1 MSAITGVYGREILD
15 SRGFPTVEVEIQLES
30 GAWGRAAVPSGAST
44 GKREAAELRDGDV
57 QRYRGKGVQ
66 HAVRNVEETIAPEID
81 GMEASEQ
88 AAIDQALLELDGTPN
103 KSALGANA
111 ILAVSLAVAR
121 AAADDAGLPLY
132 AYLGGA
138 GAMYMPVP
146 MMNVINGGA
155 HADNGIDFQEFMLVP
170 AGADSF
176 SNALRM
182 GVEVFHVLKEILKSK
197 KLSTGV
203 GDEGGFAP
211 ALASNTAALD
221 LLMEAIETA
230 GYRPGDDVALA
241 LDIAAS
247 EFAED
252 NGRYRL
258 RRENVVLNADEMVGR
273 YEALV
278 ERYHRV
284 DRGRP
289 RRGRLGGL
297 GAADQAPGPPR
308 AAGGRRS
315 LRDEPR
321 HHPAGHPK
329 SIANAVLVKVNQVG
343 TLTETM
349 QAIELSKRAA
359 YGTVISHRSGETE
372 DTFVADLAVAVN
384 AGQIKTGS
392 LARSERT
399 AKHNQLLRIEE
410 EPDAASWPGRS
421 LYAQQPMSPRVLG
434 GTAVVLLAAGVA
446 GYAGNQILRVTQMR
460 REIVT
465 MEREITTLRART
477 EELTRTVDG
486 LRNDPAYVE
495 KLAREEFGMVRPD
508 ETVLKFP
515 SADR

>member
-44 GKREAAELRDGDV
+44 GKREAVELRDGDG

-66 HAVRNVEETIAPEID
+66 QAVRNVEETIAPEID

-132 AYLGGA
+132 AYLGGV
-138 GAMYMPVP
+138 GGRLLPVP
-146 MMNVINGGA
+146 LMNVINGGA

-182 GVEVFHVLKEILKSK
+182 GVEVFHALKELLKSK

-211 ALASNTAALD
+211 ALGSNTAALD
-221 LLMEAIETA
+221 LLMEAIEAA
-230 GYRPGDDVALA
+230 GYRPGDDISLA

-247 EFAED
+247 EFAEEG
-252 NGRYRL
+252 GRYRL
-258 RRENVVLNADEMVGR
+258 RRENVVLNSDELVGR

-278 ERYHRV
+278 QRYPIVSIEDGLGEDDWAGWALLTR
-284 DRGRP
+284 
-289 RRGRLGGL
+289 RLGDRVQLVGDDL
-297 GAADQAPGPPR
+297 FVTN
-308 AAGGRRS
+308 
-315 LRDEPR
+315 
-321 HHPAGHPK
+321 PAIIQQGIQR

-349 QAIELSKRAA
+349 QAIELAKRAA

-399 AKHNQLLRIEE
+399 AKYNQLLRIEE
-410 EPDAASWPGRS
+410 ELGHAASWPGRS
-421 LYAQQPMSPRVLG
+421 LYAR
-434 GTAVVLLAAGVA
+434 AG
-446 GYAGNQILRVTQMR
+446 R
-460 REIVT
+460 
-465 MEREITTLRART
+465 
-477 EELTRTVDG
+477 
-486 LRNDPAYVE
+486 
-495 KLAREEFGMVRPD
+495 
-508 ETVLKFP
+508 
-515 SADR
+515 

>member
-1 MSAITGVYGREILD
+1 MSAVTGVYAREILD

-44 GKREAAELRDGDV
+44 GKREAMELRDGDS

-66 HAVRNVEETIAPEID
+66 QAVRNVEETIAPEID

-132 AYLGGA
+132 AYLGGV
-138 GAMYMPVP
+138 GGRLLPVP
-146 MMNVINGGA
+146 LMNVINGGA

-182 GVEVFHVLKEILKSK
+182 GVEIFHALKELLKGK

-211 ALASNTAALD
+211 ALGSNTAALD
-221 LLMEAIETA
+221 LLMEAIEAA
-230 GYRPGDDVALA
+230 GYRPGDDVSLA

-258 RRENVVLNADEMVGR
+258 RRENIVLNSDELVGR

-278 ERYHRV
+278 ERYPIVSIEDGLGEDDWAGWALLTR
-284 DRGRP
+284 
-289 RRGRLGGL
+289 RLGGRVQL
-297 GAADQAPGPPR
+297 VGDD
-308 AAGGRRS
+308 
-315 LRDEPR
+315 LFVTN
-321 HHPAGHPK
+321 PAIIQQGIQK

-349 QAIELSKRAA
+349 QAIELAKRAA

-392 LARSERT
+392 LARGERT
-399 AKHNQLLRIEE
+399 AKYNQLLRIEE
-410 EPDAASWPGRS
+410 ELGHAASWPGRS
-421 LYAQQPMSPRVLG
+421 LYTRS
-434 GTAVVLLAAGVA
+434 
-446 GYAGNQILRVTQMR
+446 
-460 REIVT
+460 
-465 MEREITTLRART
+465 AR
-477 EELTRTVDG
+477 
-486 LRNDPAYVE
+486 
-495 KLAREEFGMVRPD
+495 
-508 ETVLKFP
+508 
-515 SADR
+515 

>member
-44 GKREAAELRDGDV
+44 GKREAVELRDGDA

-66 HAVRNVEETIAPEID
+66 QAVRNVEETIAPEID

-132 AYLGGA
+132 AYLGGV
-138 GAMYMPVP
+138 GGRLLPVP

-273 YEALV
+273 YEALI
-278 ERYHRV
+278 ERYPIV
-284 DRGRP
+284 SIEDGL
-289 RRGRLGGL
+289 GEDDWAGWALLTKRLGSKVQLVGDDL
-297 GAADQAPGPPR
+297 FVTN
-308 AAGGRRS
+308 
-315 LRDEPR
+315 
-321 HHPAGHPK
+321 PAIIQQGIQK

-399 AKHNQLLRIEE
+399 AKYNQLLRIEE
-410 EPDAASWPGRS
+410 ELGHAASWPGRS
-421 LYAQQPMSPRVLG
+421 LYTRS
-434 GTAVVLLAAGVA
+434 
-446 GYAGNQILRVTQMR
+446 
-460 REIVT
+460 
-465 MEREITTLRART
+465 AR
-477 EELTRTVDG
+477 
-486 LRNDPAYVE
+486 
-495 KLAREEFGMVRPD
+495 
-508 ETVLKFP
+508 
-515 SADR
+515 